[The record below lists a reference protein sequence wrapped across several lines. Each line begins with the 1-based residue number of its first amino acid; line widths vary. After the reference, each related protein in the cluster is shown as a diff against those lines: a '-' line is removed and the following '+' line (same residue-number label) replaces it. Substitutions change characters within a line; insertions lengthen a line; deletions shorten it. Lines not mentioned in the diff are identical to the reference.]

1 MWSLGCIVIEICSGV
16 PVFQACGAPQELLS
30 QMIQLFGPLPLDP
43 FSKGK
48 FYATYFSSR
57 DKKLSASSLSA
68 AVVKFSSSSSSSTSS
83 ASSPSSSP
91 TTGMAIKDS
100 KYWQLSRLT
109 GSNNPQLL
117 DLLSRMMEYD
127 PNRRITPKE
136 AICHPFFSPL
146 FPFASLFCQEAVKVK
161 KEKGPNDNIQHSRN
175 PPQLATKRKLEVQHT
190 SANFD
195 SIRF

>member
-1 MWSLGCIVIEICSGV
+1 MWSLGCIVIEICSGS

-57 DKKLSASSLSA
+57 EKKLSASSLSA
-68 AVVKFSSSSSSSTSS
+68 AVTFSSSPSS
-83 ASSPSSSP
+83 SSSP
-91 TTGMAIKDS
+91 TTGMTILDS

-117 DLLSRMMEYD
+117 DLLSKMMEYD
-127 PNRRITPKE
+127 PNKRITPKE

-161 KEKGPNDNIQHSRN
+161 KEQGTDDNIQQSRN
-175 PPQLATKRKLEVQHT
+175 TPQLTTKRKSEVHT
-190 SANFD
+190 HPNTDHTYTSF
-195 SIRF
+195 S